1 MAFVDVTNKDNI
13 IPGLLVEIVVDKDR
27 ETQELTRGYVKK
39 VLSKSDSKK
48 GIRVELTTGEIGN
61 VKYVPSKHDIKKENF
76 KFYNEFFFRDKI
88 FSIWDKSKN
97 SFLVIGRMNKIS
109 GKVENITL
117 LFTEKEIAN
126 NTIKGTS
133 LDSPNYVV
141 RQINRKKSIVGN
153 YSEIKVDFFS
163 IDGSRKL
170 SFDRMIEWEA
180 YFKNMR

>member
-13 IPGLLVEIVVDKDR
+13 IPGLLVEIVTDKDR
-27 ETQELTRGYVKK
+27 ETQNVTRGYVKK

-48 GIRVELTTGEIGN
+48 GIRVELTTGEVGN

-76 KFYNEFFFRDKI
+76 KFYNEFFFKEKI
-88 FSIWDKSKN
+88 FAIWDKSKN
-97 SFLVIGRMNKIS
+97 GFLVFNRMNKVS

-117 LFTEKEIAN
+117 LFTEKDVAT

-141 RQINRKKSIVGN
+141 RQINRRKPIVEN
-153 YSEIKVDFFS
+153 FSELKIDFFS

-170 SFDRMIEWEA
+170 SFDKMIEWEA